1 MKSVLECIDEA
12 TRCGQRALEATDK
25 RQMLRELEL
34 AALWLELAKSHARS
48 GDPSAWT
55 APPTSGRH

>member
-12 TRCGQRALEATDK
+12 TRCGRRALEAADE
-25 RQMLRELEL
+25 RQVLRELEL

-48 GDPSAWT
+48 GDRTAW
-55 APPTSGRH
+55 AGKPPTSSH